1 MRNKRSRDCSCGKN
15 ILEEA
20 DVVNAD
26 DIKLCVAGVPDMMTS
41 SEYYMLLQVV
51 ITVLLQTA
59 SHASIIDNEI
69 HSDQNHQDNTQRSSE
84 ELSKTKYKLPLS
96 RPISFS
102 RKLWENEMGDTHNKR
117 CLRRHERIAENSD
130 PNQTSNGAIQNL
142 NNSQETK
149 NSALGGYFGNNV
161 TMTID
166 EHRNYSKNVKL
177 NRAIIAKMKQNP
189 QKLRRLMKLKKAK
202 AKFVKFFQEANPSQD
217 MMKSDIQDLMPLM
230 KGFMPVLQPIP
241 LTNSQSIAPIP
252 AYRKLM
258 ETPLETNTPLLEDE
272 K

>member
-1 MRNKRSRDCSCGKN
+1 
-15 ILEEA
+15 
-20 DVVNAD
+20 
-26 DIKLCVAGVPDMMTS
+26 
-41 SEYYMLLQVV
+41 
-51 ITVLLQTA
+51 
-59 SHASIIDNEI
+59 
-69 HSDQNHQDNTQRSSE
+69 
-84 ELSKTKYKLPLS
+84 
-96 RPISFS
+96 
-102 RKLWENEMGDTHNKR
+102 MGDTHNKR

-189 QKLRRLMKLKKAK
+189 QKLRRLMRLKKAK